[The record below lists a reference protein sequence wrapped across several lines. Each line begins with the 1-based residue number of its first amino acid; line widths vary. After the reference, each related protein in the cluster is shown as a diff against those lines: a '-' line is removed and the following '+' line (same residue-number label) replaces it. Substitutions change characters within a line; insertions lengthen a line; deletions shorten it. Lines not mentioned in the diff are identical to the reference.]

1 MCIHTFTSKEARRE
15 YLTPPEKRDPPE
27 KRLTE
32 KEWASF
38 GNATKAT
45 CLQEWLGDEE
55 FFFCNWYAESPDAI
69 LEQLDILGHTSLV
82 ITACYE
88 MEDLHLRFV
97 IQMSLGIILIMFIN
111 TMRITPIDLSL
122 IHI

>member
-1 MCIHTFTSKEARRE
+1 MNNYMCIHTFTSEEARRE

-38 GNATKAT
+38 GNSTKAT

-55 FFFCNWYAESPDAI
+55 FFFCHWYAESPDAI

-88 MEDLHLRFV
+88 MERFTSAFRNSDEPRYYPDHV
-97 IQMSLGIILIMFIN
+97 Y
-111 TMRITPIDLSL
+111 
-122 IHI
+122 

>member
-1 MCIHTFTSKEARRE
+1 MNHYMCIHTFTSEKARRE

-32 KEWASF
+32 KEWANF
-38 GNATKAT
+38 GNSTKAK

-55 FFFCNWYAESPDAI
+55 FFFCHWHAESADAI
-69 LEQLDILGHTSLV
+69 LKQIDILGHTSLV

-88 MEDLHLRFV
+88 MDRFT
-97 IQMSLGIILIMFIN
+97 SAFRN
-111 TMRITPIDLSL
+111 SDEPRYYPD
-122 IHI
+122 HDY

>member
-1 MCIHTFTSKEARRE
+1 MNNYMCIHTFTSEEARRE

-38 GNATKAT
+38 GNSTKAT

-55 FFFCNWYAESPDAI
+55 FFSAI
-69 LEQLDILGHTSLV
+69 GTRKAPTLFLNSWTYLV
-82 ITACYE
+82 TQ
-88 MEDLHLRFV
+88 V
-97 IQMSLGIILIMFIN
+97 
-111 TMRITPIDLSL
+111 
-122 IHI
+122 